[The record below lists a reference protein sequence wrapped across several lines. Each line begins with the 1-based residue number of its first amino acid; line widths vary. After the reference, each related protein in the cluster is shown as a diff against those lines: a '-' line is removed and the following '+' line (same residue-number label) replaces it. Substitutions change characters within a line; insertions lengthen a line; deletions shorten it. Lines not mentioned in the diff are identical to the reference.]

1 MGSKPVKKPVLVR
14 AAETVENNKFA
25 SLVTAILMVVMVFF
39 APQFNSLKGKLAQT
53 ENLLRVVN
61 EVMADNALDSEEV
74 ARLQDALKAFN
85 PPAPT
90 E

>member
-1 MGSKPVKKPVLVR
+1 MTTPRKSALVR

-25 SLVTAILMVVMVFF
+25 SLVRAILMVIMVFF
-39 APQFNSLKGKLAQT
+39 APQFNNLKSKLGQT
-53 ENLLRVVN
+53 ENLLKVVN
-61 EVMADNALDSEEV
+61 EVLADSALDAAEV

>member
-1 MGSKPVKKPVLVR
+1 MGKQVKKSAVVR
-14 AAETVENNKFA
+14 VAETVDNNRFA
-25 SLVTAILMVVMVFF
+25 SLVTAVLMIVVVFF
-39 APQFNSLKGKLAQT
+39 GPQFNQLKDKLSKT

-61 EVMADNALDSEEV
+61 EVLEDNALDSEEV

>member
-1 MGSKPVKKPVLVR
+1 MTSKIKKPGVLVR
-14 AAETVENNKFA
+14 AAETVDNNKFA
-25 SLVTAILMVVMVFF
+25 SLVTAVLMIVVVFF
-39 APQFNSLKGKLAQT
+39 GPQFNSLKGKLAQT

-61 EVMADNALDSEEV
+61 EVMADNTLDSEEV